1 MYVGQLPS
9 DNSVSLWY
17 YPDSRGQPKW
27 ALNQLGEPF
36 KTEGEKPDLN
46 GIIHAMEKNYTSEI
60 KDLIK
65 ERKAKPR
72 RRGNA
77 QTVTYGEILLELYN
91 RQPTFPPGTAAWE
104 NTIAQK
110 ESTDSYHGKKRP
122 AKTNSRP
129 RNAKRTKASPK
140 VALTAQQILDN
151 WVTTEIKDAVAD
163 GDQAHKMAITDAFL
177 EIYGVKLTDSQI
189 NHMNNE
195 ALHSPDL
202 NPRDTINGAYIID
215 EYSPFFRPLL
225 AKKKSPC
232 VFSGIFGTEKI
243 SMPLHNSKEAAK
255 SVKALSTSLQRTPVT
270 PNAKLTGDDEL
281 WKPNTDDSL
290 SDVGFRQPSTPQE
303 ASQGPPI
310 NSNLTPKSLNQTISQ
325 NSPHNKLSSDR
336 PDDKQVAEPHDQPTI
351 VASNSTQPTPC
362 PHLQDSFPST
372 MSQANAERSSCNDPQ
387 NASPGIAASGQK
399 ESGAIKDHSVH
410 ATIFGS
416 QVLDTSNSLGD
427 MAMAGW
433 EFADNWLNSMV
444 RVELGQPS
452 NAEEPAPGSAMD
464 ISPPLSHQDSIFIR
478 NGALTAASS
487 PSEASP
493 AKKAHQ
499 TDLALQQ
506 ARAANESQ
514 AGNTMLHH
522 KPTLT
527 QNGALTVASSQSDV
541 STGSAGPAMTTPQ
554 TDLASPL
561 AREQGDGEDG
571 NTKKPAA
578 PASDNSAD
586 ASKSL
591 NLWSEN
597 LGNWN
602 WGDVEAWNR
611 LNLPFP
617 ES

>member
-1 MYVGQLPS
+1 
-9 DNSVSLWY
+9 
-17 YPDSRGQPKW
+17 
-27 ALNQLGEPF
+27 
-36 KTEGEKPDLN
+36 
-46 GIIHAMEKNYTSEI
+46 
-60 KDLIK
+60 
-65 ERKAKPR
+65 
-72 RRGNA
+72 
-77 QTVTYGEILLELYN
+77 
-91 RQPTFPPGTAAWE
+91 
-104 NTIAQK
+104 
-110 ESTDSYHGKKRP
+110 
-122 AKTNSRP
+122 
-129 RNAKRTKASPK
+129 
-140 VALTAQQILDN
+140 
-151 WVTTEIKDAVAD
+151 
-163 GDQAHKMAITDAFL
+163 
-177 EIYGVKLTDSQI
+177 
-189 NHMNNE
+189 
-195 ALHSPDL
+195 
-202 NPRDTINGAYIID
+202 
-215 EYSPFFRPLL
+215 
-225 AKKKSPC
+225 
-232 VFSGIFGTEKI
+232 
-243 SMPLHNSKEAAK
+243 
-255 SVKALSTSLQRTPVT
+255 
-270 PNAKLTGDDEL
+270 
-281 WKPNTDDSL
+281 
-290 SDVGFRQPSTPQE
+290 
-303 ASQGPPI
+303 
-310 NSNLTPKSLNQTISQ
+310 
-325 NSPHNKLSSDR
+325 
-336 PDDKQVAEPHDQPTI
+336 
-351 VASNSTQPTPC
+351 
-362 PHLQDSFPST
+362 
-372 MSQANAERSSCNDPQ
+372 
-387 NASPGIAASGQK
+387 
-399 ESGAIKDHSVH
+399 
-410 ATIFGS
+410 
-416 QVLDTSNSLGD
+416 
-427 MAMAGW
+427 MAGW